1 MVAGAA
7 KVVGGT
13 ETGGGHCHWSWSSRL
28 QLQLAQPGG
37 LLQLELQLEPAHSQP
52 VLVLLGLL
60 VKLLKPQ
67 SSYISLMSTRH

>member
-7 KVVGGT
+7 KVVGT
-13 ETGGGHCHWSWSSRL
+13 EAGGRHCHWSWSSRL

-52 VLVLLGLL
+52 VLVVLGLL